1 MIKVYST
8 IKFIYT
14 NIFTQPS
21 VSIQGIDIDTDIRP
35 YCNYY
40 VIVLE

>member
-1 MIKVYST
+1 MINVYST

-14 NIFTQPS
+14 HMHIAQCFF
-21 VSIQGIDIDTDIRP
+21 IIDIDSVIRP

-40 VIVLE
+40 VIVLV